1 MKKWIIT
8 VLRISAGIYML
19 QQGIEKMTG
28 DFHVES
34 LTDVIEMNT
43 DSPIW
48 YKMFFVAVIAPLY
61 PLFNI
66 LIPLG
71 EILIGISLIIG
82 NLSFIASLF
91 GIFIMLNYIWADMI
105 YTYPLQLLIFIIL
118 VMNKAVI
125 EQFTVTNI
133 INKLIKK
140 HNN

>member
-1 MKKWIIT
+1 MKRWIIT

>member
-1 MKKWIIT
+1 
-8 VLRISAGIYML
+8 ML

-48 YKMFFVAVIAPLY
+48 FKMFFVAVIAPLY

-71 EILIGISLIIG
+71 ETLIGISLIIG

-125 EQFTVTNI
+125 EQFSVTNI